1 MGEMETN
8 RSKRQISG
16 PILGNSIRRSEMT
29 EYERLLESK
38 LTKKSTEF
46 EKLQQIYN
54 SVSVELLD
62 TNKAIAVLVK
72 KYERISENKERE
84 IARRIDQ
91 DILPMVVALREASSM
106 PKNLSVDLEVLA
118 VRIKALIR
126 ELANGD
132 ESLNQLTPT
141 ELRVALLIRDGATT
155 LQIADRLYVS
165 ESTVK
170 THRKNIRSKLN
181 LQKRKINLANYLKD
195 VL

>member
-8 RSKRQISG
+8 RSKRQISS
-16 PILGNSIRRSEMT
+16 PILGKSIRRSEMT
-29 EYERLLESK
+29 EYERSLEAE
-38 LTKKSTEF
+38 LTKKQTEF
-46 EKLQQIYN
+46 EKLQQVYN

-72 KYERISENKERE
+72 KYERISESKERE
-84 IARRIDQ
+84 ISRRIEQ
-91 DILPMVVALREASSM
+91 DILPMVASLREESAM
-106 PKNLSVDLEVLA
+106 PENLSVDLEVLA
-118 VRIKALIR
+118 ARIKAFIR

-132 ESLNQLTPT
+132 EPLNQLTPT